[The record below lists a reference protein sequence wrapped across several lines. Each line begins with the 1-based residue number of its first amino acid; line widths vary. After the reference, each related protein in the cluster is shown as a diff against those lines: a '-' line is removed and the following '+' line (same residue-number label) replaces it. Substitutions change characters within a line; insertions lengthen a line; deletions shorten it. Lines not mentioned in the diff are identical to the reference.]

1 MKSFEFYE
9 SHSQSCIDSAM
20 SKLNSSSEFAGQ
32 QKLDKINEAQD
43 HLLQAQE
50 GIAELQNG
58 IILLPT
64 NERTTSQRRLQ
75 LLQNRVKEIEDLISN
90 AKQRQRLLGHYQDL
104 KTNVAADES
113 MRQTINSLSEGT
125 EIGKGIL
132 ASLSTHR
139 EKLMN
144 AHSNLN
150 QMSTSVGSSTTIVN
164 RMESVQRNNKIIM
177 WIVIIL
183 LIGAIAFLLYM
194 PFLP

>member
-125 EIGKGIL
+125 VIGKGIL

>member
-32 QKLDKINEAQD
+32 QKLDKIKEAQD
-43 HLLQAQE
+43 YLLQAQE

-64 NERTTSQRRLQ
+64 NERTASQRRLQ

-90 AKQRQRLLGHYQDL
+90 AKQRQRLLGHSQDL
-104 KTNVAADES
+104 KTNAAADES

-139 EKLMN
+139 EKLVN

>member
-43 HLLQAQE
+43 YLLKAQE

-64 NERTTSQRRLQ
+64 NERTASQRRLQ

-90 AKQRQRLLGHYQDL
+90 AKQRQRLLGHSQDL
-104 KTNVAADES
+104 KTNAAADES

-139 EKLMN
+139 EKLVN